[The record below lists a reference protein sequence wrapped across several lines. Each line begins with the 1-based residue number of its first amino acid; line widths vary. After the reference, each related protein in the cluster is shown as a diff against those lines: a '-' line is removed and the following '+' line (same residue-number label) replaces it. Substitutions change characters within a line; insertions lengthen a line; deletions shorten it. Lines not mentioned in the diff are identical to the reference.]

1 LNEEL
6 LPQLEQI
13 KTVTPPVTQP
23 VRAWREKAR
32 EAARRHN
39 TEETKRLKR
48 QLYSLETITR
58 HQRQKIAHLSQGVRA
73 LRMELR
79 QRWGCNNRRLREIQ
93 RDAAKTSVM
102 TKRKL
107 RNKINKFISPTN
119 LEYSNYSNWRVYK
132 CFEKWK
138 AARQHRLTNGRDRIR
153 PHSDF
158 RTEQIKHLRRRLH
171 TLAVPE
177 YNLTGEEEDNYIKDI
192 RRELTKWE
200 GYDGSIYYK
209 QVPRRAWQVPGDQQ
223 DRDDYTNT
231 EYQLWETRDVHVGGQ
246 LLDFICSPIETLPN
260 IPPTRLEQ

>member
-1 LNEEL
+1 MAAAAVKALHEEL

-23 VRAWREKAR
+23 ARAWSREESK
-32 EAARRHN
+32 RHN

-48 QLYSLETITR
+48 QLYSLQTLTR

-138 AARQHRLTNGRDRIR
+138 AARQ
-153 PHSDF
+153 
-158 RTEQIKHLRRRLH
+158 
-171 TLAVPE
+171 
-177 YNLTGEEEDNYIKDI
+177 
-192 RRELTKWE
+192 
-200 GYDGSIYYK
+200 
-209 QVPRRAWQVPGDQQ
+209 RA
-223 DRDDYTNT
+223 
-231 EYQLWETRDVHVGGQ
+231 
-246 LLDFICSPIETLPN
+246 
-260 IPPTRLEQ
+260 